1 MYSHSCCVC
10 LSREIERE
18 RERQRGRETERDR
31 EREIFWILPL
41 AAQALPL
48 LSTEGGCG
56 SVSWVLEEGV
66 GGEGI
71 KNLRL
76 GFEERF

>member
-18 RERQRGRETERDR
+18 KDREGERQRGRG
-31 EREIFWILPL
+31 REIFWILSL

-48 LSTEGGCG
+48 LSAEGGCG